1 MIGVPVSSLHPHILG
16 WPRCTVG
23 FPGCSVV
30 KNPPAKAGDSSS
42 IVGSGRSPGGENG
55 NPLQYPRLE
64 NPMDRELG
72 RLQSVGSQKGRH
84 DLVTKHQR
92 KGIFYLEWCRI
103 KDMVFIHSFFHQ
115 RVIELLYAPRIKTTK
130 MSETQLC
137 PEAVHPPERCSQK
150 QTHHFFALMMTP
162 REAGSR
168 GIGNPGKG
176 KKSVGSRQSVRVPF
190 PCHSVPF
197 TRVTPGF

>member
-1 MIGVPVSSLHPHILG
+1 MTATVLRLSPWLGCLLSSLHPHILG

-92 KGIFYLEWCRI
+92 KGIFYLEWCHI
-103 KDMVFIHSFFHQ
+103 KDMVFIHSFI
-115 RVIELLYAPRIKTTK
+115 RELLGSYMHQGLRP
-130 MSETQLC
+130 
-137 PEAVHPPERCSQK
+137 QK
-150 QTHHFFALMMTP
+150 WVRHNSALKQFTLQ
-162 REAGSR
+162 RDAHRSR
-168 GIGNPGKG
+168 HIIF
-176 KKSVGSRQSVRVPF
+176 SL
-190 PCHSVPF
+190 
-197 TRVTPGF
+197 